1 MKESFGAASNSLPA
15 FQATGFFLDDLVL
28 YSINQIEDKNERNE
42 HRQKGVQSLAQRM
55 CHRADVADAMREA
68 GLRGEHYKRAH
79 LGRLFR
85 GLDSWEV
92 RRVRSDVAAD
102 PNYRFRVD
110 SEGADPHDSAPNPLA
125 MFFGSNLVAN
135 CADYNGSAGSSGY

>member
-1 MKESFGAASNSLPA
+1 M
-15 FQATGFFLDDLVL
+15 QC
-28 YSINQIEDKNERNE
+28 ER
-42 HRQKGVQSLAQRM
+42 LA
-55 CHRADVADAMREA
+55 CGGSTTNAPTSE
-68 GLRGEHYKRAH
+68 GSSE
-79 LGRLFR
+79 